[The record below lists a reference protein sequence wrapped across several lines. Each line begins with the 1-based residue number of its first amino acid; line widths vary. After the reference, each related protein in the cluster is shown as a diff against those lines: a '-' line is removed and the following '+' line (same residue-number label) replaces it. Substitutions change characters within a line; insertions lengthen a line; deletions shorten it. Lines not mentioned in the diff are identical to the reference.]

1 MNQLPASQISAE
13 IPPQRKTRDE
23 KDVHIDR
30 LKGINQ
36 KLRNK
41 IKELNDIVE
50 RAIEKANQK
59 KLATNSKHQPQNQ
72 DIDYLLK
79 VRDKE
84 IENSEKQIRNNQV
97 EIDKLQAKYEE
108 LSQGNNV

>member
-1 MNQLPASQISAE
+1 MQKQPTIKSQEST
-13 IPPQRKTRDE
+13 PQILKKKDE
-23 KDVHIDR
+23 KDGQIDR

-59 KLATNSKHQPQNQ
+59 KLASNQKHLPQNQ

-84 IENSEKQIRNNQV
+84 IENSNK
-97 EIDKLQAKYEE
+97 
-108 LSQGNNV
+108 